1 VYIYQ
6 SLSFGE
12 RVTVCTMLSLNKRDD
27 CETSLPV
34 LRFNDDVGL
43 LDCFVTYEP
52 VSEWGKQTGRK
63 IATAQ

>member
-1 VYIYQ
+1 MYIYQ

-43 LDCFVTYEP
+43 LDCFVTYEL
-52 VSEWGKQTGRK
+52 
-63 IATAQ
+63 